1 MITAQ
6 DIREKGFEK
15 SKFGGYDM
23 DSVDDFLEEVAD
35 SIGILQKE
43 KAELQKE
50 KTDMAKKMKALVD
63 KVNEYRANEEAL
75 NLAVLSAQKLAVQI
89 ESDARARANAMLA
102 DADKQVKAKI
112 GSIEEQTIAQEKRL
126 ADAKAATSKF
136 FEGVRAM
143 CNTQLKNIDAI
154 SSGIIPQ
161 PEANNKAA
169 GKKNVDEAVSSI
181 ENSVARIQPEPP
193 DKVDVASDMDAPKAS
208 SQFDLFDGSQPF
220 SL

>member
-6 DIREKGFEK
+6 DIREKGFERA
-15 SKFGGYDM
+15 KFGGYDM
-23 DSVDDFLEEVAD
+23 DAVDDFLEEIAD
-35 SIGILQKE
+35 SIGVLQKE
-43 KAELQKE
+43 NASLQKE
-50 KTDMAKKMKALVD
+50 KTEMAKKMKVLVD
-63 KVNEYRANEEAL
+63 KINEYRANEEAL

-102 DADKQVKAKI
+102 DADKKVKAKV

-136 FEGVRAM
+136 FEGVRAL

-161 PEANNKAA
+161 PEATKKAA
-169 GKKNVDEAVSSI
+169 GKKAV
-181 ENSVARIQPEPP
+181 EEKPADVPAARIHG
-193 DKVDVASDMDAPKAS
+193 DDDVKIAAPAVEAPQADI
-208 SQFDLFDGSQPF
+208 QFDLFN
-220 SL
+220 

>member
-6 DIREKGFEK
+6 EVREKGFEK

-43 KAELQKE
+43 KADLQKE
-50 KTDMAKKMKALVD
+50 KADMAKKMKVLVD

-89 ESDARARANAMLA
+89 ESDARARSNAMLA

-161 PEANNKAA
+161 PEAPKAA
-169 GKKNVDEAVSSI
+169 GKKNVDEAVSTI
-181 ENSVARIQPEPP
+181 ENSVARIQPEAPV
-193 DKVDVASDMDAPKAS
+193 KVDVASAMDAPAAG
-208 SQFDLFDGSQPF
+208 SQFDLFDGSNPF
-220 SL
+220 AL